1 MNTGEKIIWV
11 GKSSQWTNLKTY
23 ARCVLMAAM
32 VALVYLHWKLAWVG
46 LFLLYPAGRA
56 LFAWYETYSGSYR
69 LSTTRLLCKKGVFN
83 RVTTE
88 TETSKIREVIL
99 SEPWYKR
106 IIGLGDIRLHVYGYF
121 DSNIV
126 LTDIARANK
135 VKELFSELVKQHQRE
150 NPESGNE
157 REIIINQKNIS

>member
-1 MNTGEKIIWV
+1 MNANERIIWE
-11 GKSSQWTNLKTY
+11 GKSSQWTNLKAYT
-23 ARCVLMAAM
+23 RCVLMAAM
-32 VALVYLHWKLAWVG
+32 VVLVYLHWKLTWVNI
-46 LFLLYPAGRA
+46 FLLYPAGRA
-56 LFAWYETYSGSYR
+56 LLAWYETYSCSYR

-106 IIGLGDIRLHVYGYF
+106 IIGLGDIRLKVYGYF
-121 DSNIV
+121 DSNIT
-126 LTDIARANK
+126 LTDIASANK

-150 NPESGNE
+150 EPESEYE
-157 REIIINQKNIS
+157 REIITNQKNIS